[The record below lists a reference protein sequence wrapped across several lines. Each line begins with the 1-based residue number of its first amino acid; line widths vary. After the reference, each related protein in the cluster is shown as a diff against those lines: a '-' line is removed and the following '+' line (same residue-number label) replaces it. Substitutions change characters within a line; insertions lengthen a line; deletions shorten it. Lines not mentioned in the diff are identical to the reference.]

1 MDELRI
7 RLPDD
12 FHVHLRQG
20 PAMAAYV
27 ARSAALFGRFLAMP
41 NVVPPLV
48 TGRGVSDYLAA
59 LRTAVPMSGGTL
71 PDAGAGF
78 QDTSSGICKPL
89 GSFKLIPGMGRQA
102 VLDCLAAGALIGKYY
117 PAGSTTNAADGVPHP
132 DAVEAELAA
141 MEEAD
146 AVLSI
151 HAEDPSAPVME
162 REKAFLP
169 QIDLM
174 LNRYPRLRIVVE
186 HLSSAAGVH
195 AVLAWPQRVVA
206 TITAHHLAFT
216 IDDLAGERL
225 DSGFYCKPI
234 VKTAADRT
242 ALVRAACSG
251 DSRFF
256 FGSDSAPHTAQAKAA
271 GAAGVYASPVAL
283 QLLAGVFEE
292 AGALDRLEAFTSV
305 RGAAFYGL
313 EPNEGQLVLCRE
325 AWTVPDLLDGCVP
338 LAHGRTLAWTAARI

>member
-59 LRTAVPMSGGTL
+59 LGTAVSVSGRTVPHVEGGSQD
-71 PDAGAGF
+71 PGKGF
-78 QDTSSGICKPL
+78 CKPL
-89 GSFKLIPGMGRQA
+89 SSFKLIPGMGRQA

-132 DAVEAELAA
+132 DAVQAELEA

-162 REKAFLP
+162 REVAFLP
-169 QIDLM
+169 QIDRI
-174 LNRYPRLRIVVE
+174 LNRHPHLRIVVE
-186 HLSSAAGVH
+186 HLSSAAGVK
-195 AVLAWPQRVVA
+195 AVLSWPQRVGA

-225 DSGFYCKPI
+225 DPGFYCKPI
-234 VKTAADRT
+234 VKTTADRM
-242 ALVRAACSG
+242 ALVQAACSG
-251 DSRFF
+251 NPRFF
-256 FGSDSAPHTAQAKAA
+256 FGSDSAPHSAEAKMA

-283 QLLAGVFEE
+283 QLLAEVFDK
-292 AGALDRLEAFTSV
+292 AGALDGLEAFTSIW
-305 RGAAFYGL
+305 GAAFYRL
-313 EPNEGQLVLCRE
+313 QPNEGWLVLRRE
-325 AWTVPDLLDGCVP
+325 TWTVPELLDGCVP
-338 LAHGRTLAWTAARI
+338 LAHGRSLAWTATRT